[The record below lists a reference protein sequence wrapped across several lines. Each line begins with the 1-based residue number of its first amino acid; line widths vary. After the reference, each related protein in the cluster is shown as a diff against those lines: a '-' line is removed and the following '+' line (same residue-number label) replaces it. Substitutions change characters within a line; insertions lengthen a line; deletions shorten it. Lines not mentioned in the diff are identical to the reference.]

1 MSDPVR
7 IVPTSADPPQLL
19 RDGDV
24 SILVHRDSGFEYRLN
39 ATAATMWNGLREP
52 TTLAA
57 LTELLTRQFD
67 VPENECRATAEQ
79 FVERMWELGFVD
91 IDTGGS
97 ESPAL
102 RRRYLDLL
110 KRALVNLIY
119 PEHELRMDALQAANG
134 ATDDRLLRDIRYTR
148 ADLFEELVAHKR
160 DGSNFQRRATR
171 FSHTMIG
178 LRRLENIERCAARIF
193 AAGVPGDFAE
203 AGVCQGG
210 AAIFMR
216 GLQVAYGEAERRTW
230 LADSFQ
236 GLPIPTDP
244 ADEGYD
250 FSEAR
255 QPWLAW
261 DVEAVQDNFRTYEL
275 LSDNVRFLAGWFA
288 ETLPNAPIERLA
300 LLRIDADLYES
311 TRDVL
316 VSLYDKVSPG
326 GFVIVDDYHAFKP
339 CRLAVDEFREG
350 RGISGPLT
358 RVDWTAVYWRKR
370 D

>member
-1 MSDPVR
+1 MPDFVR
-7 IVPTSADPPQLL
+7 IVPTFADPPKLL

-24 SILVHRDSGFEYRLN
+24 SILVHRDTGIEYRLN
-39 ATAATMWNGLREP
+39 ATAATMWDGLREP
-52 TTLAA
+52 TTVAA
-57 LTELLTRQFD
+57 LTERLTRQFD
-67 VPENECRATAEQ
+67 VPADECRATVEQ
-79 FVERMWELGFVD
+79 FVERMCELGFVD
-91 IDTGGS
+91 VDHDGS
-97 ESPAL
+97 ESAAL
-102 RRRYLDLL
+102 RRRYLGLL

-119 PEHELRMDALQAANG
+119 PEHELRPDELQANVA
-134 ATDDRLLRDIRYTR
+134 ADDRVLRDIRYAR
-148 ADLFEELVAHKR
+148 PDDFETLVACKR
-160 DGSNFQRRATR
+160 DGRNFRQRVTR

-178 LRRLENIERCAARIF
+178 LRRLENIEWCAGRIF
-193 AAGVPGDFAE
+193 ADGIQGDFAE

-216 GLQVAYGEAERRTW
+216 ALQVAYGQAERRTW

-250 FSEAR
+250 LSEAR
-255 QPWLAW
+255 QPWLAC
-261 DVEAVQDNFRTYEL
+261 DLRAVQDNFRTYEL
-275 LSDNVRFLAGWFA
+275 LSENVRFLTGWFS
-288 ETLPNAPIERLA
+288 ETLPDAPIEQLA

-339 CRLAVDEFREG
+339 CRLAVDEFREA
-350 RGISGPLT
+350 RGIDAPLT